1 MLLIKANVIADSIC
15 VENNRR
21 LTTLE
26 LIYPRFIHSEIMTH
40 RQFSR
45 NASSS
50 RAIPVKTM
58 IQRVRENPAM
68 PVSWGMNQ
76 PGMQAGDPLPSS
88 VATEAQ
94 WLWLKAAQN
103 AVEVAEEMAALNPAP
118 HKQIIN
124 RILEPFTYMTTL
136 VTATEWSNFFWLR
149 NHSAADPTFWALALE
164 AHRAIRE
171 SAPQAIIHGTW
182 HLPYVGGLPI
192 NNPYTLNDLRD
203 ISAARC
209 ARVSYLNHDGTAA
222 NPETDLKLARE
233 TLRGDGRIHAS
244 PFEHQGTPDTY
255 VYSRGERRWANP
267 ELHGNFVGWI
277 QYRKTLAG
285 ECKDSVL

>member
-1 MLLIKANVIADSIC
+1 MVIKADVIADSIC
-15 VENNRR
+15 VESNRR

-26 LIYPRFIHSEIMTH
+26 LIYPRFIHSEFMTH

-50 RAIPVKTM
+50 RAIPVKKM

-76 PGMQAGDPLPSS
+76 PGMQAGSDLPSP

-103 AVEVAEEMAALNPAP
+103 AVEVAEKMAALNPAP

-124 RILEPFTYMTTL
+124 RILEPFMHMTTL
-136 VTATEWSNFFWLR
+136 VTATEWPNFFWLR
-149 NHSAADPTFWALALE
+149 NHSAADPTFEALARE
-164 AHRAIRE
+164 VYRAIWE
-171 SAPQAIIHGTW
+171 SYPVVLANGTW
-182 HLPYVGGLPI
+182 HLPYIPEELR
-192 NNPYTLNDLRD
+192 NSTYTLNDLRD

-222 NPETDLKLARE
+222 NPENDLRLARE

-255 VYSRGERRWANP
+255 FYSRGERRWANP
-267 ELHGNFVGWI
+267 HLHGNFIGWI
-277 QYRKTLAG
+277 QYRKTLSG
-285 ECKDSVL
+285 ECRDSVL